1 MVRVGICGV
10 TGYAGYEALR
20 WLRRHPGV
28 TVVFATSEQQAGK
41 QLADVYPGPLDITLT
56 SVDDAPFDAVDVV
69 LLALPHGAAAATAV
83 KALAAGAKVVD
94 FSADFRLD
102 TPERYATWYNH
113 AHGFPDMLPVPYG
126 MPERN
131 RAAITAAKLV
141 AAPGCY
147 PTSVI
152 LGLMPLLNAGVLT
165 DPTVIVD
172 AKSGISG
179 AGRSAK
185 VNVIFGETHDT
196 VTPYNIGHVHRH
208 VGEIEQELAKE
219 SVGSAPTVLFHP
231 HLIPVVRG
239 MLSAIYVRV
248 DPALRE
254 DEIRALYTTRYADE
268 PFVRVLP
275 VGMLAAMAHTT
286 NTNMCAISVT
296 LTQPGHVTIMSSVDN
311 LAKGAATQAIQC
323 MNLMCGRPETEGLIV

>member
-20 WLRRHPGV
+20 WLRRHRDV
-28 TVVFATSEQQAGK
+28 QIVFATSESQAGK
-41 QLADVYPGPLDITLT
+41 SLAEVYPGPLDTPLVA
-56 SVDDAPFDAVDVV
+56 VDDAPFDQVDVV
-69 LLALPHGAAAATAV
+69 LLALPHGAAARVAV

-94 FSADFRLD
+94 FSADFRLN
-102 TPERYATWYNH
+102 TPETYAKWYGH
-113 AHGFPDMLPVPYG
+113 AHEFPEMLPIPYG
-126 MPERN
+126 LPEVN
-131 RAAITAAKLV
+131 RANIVGAKLV

-152 LGLMPLLNAGVLT
+152 LGAMPLLKAGVVT
-165 DPTVIVD
+165 DATIIVD

-179 AGRSAK
+179 AGRAPK
-185 VNVIFGETHDT
+185 LNTLFAETHDT

-208 VGEIEQELAKE
+208 VGEIEQELAKV
-219 SVGSAPTVLFHP
+219 SAGAAPTVLFNP

-239 MLSAIYVRV
+239 MLSALYIKIDSSLSESAV
-248 DPALRE
+248 
-254 DEIRALYTTRYADE
+254 RALYTEAYANE

-275 VGMLAAMAHTT
+275 AGQLAAMAHTT

-296 LTQPGHVTIMSSVDN
+296 LGQPGTAIIMSSLDN

-323 MNLMCGRPETEGLIV
+323 MNIICGLDETAGLL

>member
-20 WLRRHPGV
+20 WLRRHRDV
-28 TVVFATSEQQAGK
+28 EIIFATSESQAGK
-41 QLADVYPGPLDITLT
+41 SLAAVYPGPLDTPLVA
-56 SVDDAPFDAVDVV
+56 VDDAPFDQVDVV
-69 LLALPHGAAAATAV
+69 LLALPHGAAARVAV

-94 FSADFRLD
+94 FSADFRLN
-102 TPERYATWYNH
+102 TPETYAQWYGH
-113 AHGFPDMLPVPYG
+113 AHEFPEMLPIPYG
-126 MPERN
+126 LPEIN
-131 RAAITAAKLV
+131 RANIAGAKLV

-152 LGLMPLLNAGVLT
+152 LGAMPILKAGIMT
-165 DPTVIVD
+165 DSTIIVD

-179 AGRSAK
+179 AGRAPK
-185 VNVIFGETHDT
+185 LNTLFAEAHDT

-208 VGEIEQELAKE
+208 VGEIEQELSKL
-219 SVGSAPTVLFHP
+219 SAGITPTVLFSP

-239 MLSAIYVRV
+239 MLSALYIKI
-248 DPALRE
+248 DASLSESAL
-254 DEIRALYTTRYADE
+254 RALYTEAYANE

-275 VGMLAAMAHTT
+275 AGQLAAMSHTT

-296 LTQPGHVTIMSSVDN
+296 LGQPGTAIIMSSLDN
-311 LAKGAATQAIQC
+311 LSKGAATQAIQC
-323 MNLMCGRPETEGLIV
+323 MNIVSGLPETTGLI

>member
-10 TGYAGYEALR
+10 TGYAGYEAFR
-20 WLRRHPGV
+20 WLRRHRGV
-28 TVVFATSEQQAGK
+28 TVVFATSEAQAGK
-41 QLADVYPGPLDITLT
+41 SLAEVYPGPLNIALT
-56 SVDDAPFDAVDVV
+56 SVEDAPFDQVDVV
-69 LLALPHGAAAATAV
+69 LLALPHGAAAKVAV
-83 KALAAGAKVVD
+83 RALAVGAKVVD

-102 TPERYATWYNH
+102 TPERYATWYGH

-131 RAAITAAKLV
+131 RAAIRAARLV

-147 PTSVI
+147 PSSVI
-152 LGLMPLLNAGVLT
+152 LGTLPLVEAGVIT
-165 DPTVIVD
+165 DSTIIVD

-185 VNVIFGETHDT
+185 LNTLFAETHDT

-208 VGEIEQELAKE
+208 VGEMEQELAKN
-219 SVGSAPTVLFHP
+219 SHGFSPTVLFHP
-231 HLIPVVRG
+231 HLVPVVRG
-239 MLSAIYVRV
+239 MLSSIYVRV
-248 DPALRE
+248 DATLSE
-254 DEIRALYTTRYADE
+254 ADIRALYEKRYANE

-275 VGMLAAMAHTT
+275 AGMLAAMAHTT
-286 NTNMCAISVT
+286 NTNMCAVSITV
-296 LTQPGHVTIMSSVDN
+296 TQPGWVTIMSSVDN

-323 MNLMCGRPETEGLIV
+323 MNVMCGFAETEGLL

>member
-41 QLADVYPGPLDITLT
+41 DLAEVFPGPLDIALT

-69 LLALPHGAAAATAV
+69 LLALPHGAAATTAV
-83 KALAAGAKVVD
+83 KALAAGVKVVD

-102 TPERYATWYNH
+102 TPERYATWYGH
-113 AHGFPDMLPVPYG
+113 AHGYPDLLPVPYG

-131 RAAITAAKLV
+131 RAAIRDARLV

-152 LGLMPLLNAGVLT
+152 LGMLPLLQAGVLT
-165 DPTVIVD
+165 DPTIIVD

-185 VNVIFGETHDT
+185 VNVIFAETHDT

-219 SVGSAPTVLFHP
+219 NRGTAPTVLFHP
-231 HLIPVVRG
+231 HLVPVVRG

-248 DPALRE
+248 DPSLTEAQV
-254 DEIRALYTTRYADE
+254 RALYTARYADE

-275 VGMLAAMAHTT
+275 AGMLAAMAHTT

-323 MNLMCGRPETEGLIV
+323 MNIMCGRPETEGLL

>member
-10 TGYAGYEALR
+10 TGYAGYEALK

-28 TVVFATSEQQAGK
+28 EVVFATSESQAGK
-41 QLADVYPGPLDITLT
+41 SLAAVYPGPLDAPLVA
-56 SVDDAPFDAVDVV
+56 VDDAPFADVDVV
-69 LLALPHGAAAATAV
+69 LLALPHGAAAQVAT
-83 KALAAGAKVVD
+83 KALQAGCKVVD

-102 TPERYATWYNH
+102 TPETYARWYGH
-113 AHGFPDMLPVPYG
+113 EHPFPAMLPVPYG
-126 MPERN
+126 LPEIN
-131 RAAITAAKLV
+131 RAAIQGARLV

-152 LGLMPLLNAGVLT
+152 LGSMPLLRSGLVT
-165 DPTVIVD
+165 DCTIIVD

-179 AGRSAK
+179 AGRAPK
-185 VNVIFGETHDT
+185 LNTLFAETHDT

-208 VGEIEQELAKE
+208 VGEIEQELAKL
-219 SVGSAPTVLFHP
+219 SAGAAPTVLFNP
-231 HLIPVVRG
+231 HLVPVVRG
-239 MLSAIYVRV
+239 MLSAIYVRIDESV
-248 DPALRE
+248 DAAALQ
-254 DEIRALYTTRYADE
+254 ALYEQTYAAE

-275 VGMLAAMAHTT
+275 AGQLAAMAHTT

-296 LTQPGHVTIMSSVDN
+296 LAQPGLAIVMSSVDN

-323 MNLMCGRPETEGLIV
+323 MNIICDMPETAGLQ

>member
-20 WLRRHPGV
+20 WLNRHRGV

-41 QLADVYPGPLDITLT
+41 SLAEVYPGPLDIALT
-56 SVDDAPFDAVDVV
+56 SVDDAPFDQVDVV
-69 LLALPHGAAAATAV
+69 LLALPHGAAAKVAV
-83 KALAAGAKVVD
+83 RALAAGARVVD

-102 TPERYATWYNH
+102 TPERYAAWYGH
-113 AHGFPDMLPVPYG
+113 AHGYPEMLPVPYG

-131 RAAITAAKLV
+131 RDAIRSARLV

-152 LGLMPLLNAGVLT
+152 LGTMPLLDAGVVT
-165 DPTVIVD
+165 DGTIIVD

-179 AGRSAK
+179 AGRAAK
-185 VNVIFGETHDT
+185 LNTLFAETHDT
-196 VTPYNIGHVHRH
+196 VTPYNIGHIHRH
-208 VGEIEQELAKE
+208 VGEIEQELAKH
-219 SVGSAPTVLFHP
+219 SGALTPTVLFHP
-231 HLIPVVRG
+231 HLVPVVRG
-239 MLSAIYVRV
+239 MLSSIYVRV
-248 DPALRE
+248 DPSLSE
-254 DEIRALYTTRYADE
+254 DAIRALYVARYADE

-275 VGMLAAMAHTT
+275 AGMLAAMAHTT
-286 NTNMCAISVT
+286 NTNMCALSVT
-296 LTQPGHVTIMSSVDN
+296 LTQPGWVTIMSSVDN

-323 MNLMCGRPETEGLIV
+323 INVMCGFDETEGLR

>member
-20 WLRRHPGV
+20 WLTRHRAV
-28 TVVFATSEQQAGK
+28 SVVFATSEAQAGK
-41 QLADVYPGPLDITLT
+41 SLAEVYPGPLDIVLT
-56 SVDDAPFDAVDVV
+56 SVEDAPFDQVDVV
-69 LLALPHGAAAATAV
+69 LLALPHGAAAKVAV
-83 KALAAGAKVVD
+83 RALAAGAKVVD

-102 TPERYATWYNH
+102 TPDRYATWYGH
-113 AHGFPDMLPVPYG
+113 AHDFPEMLPVPYG

-131 RAAITAAKLV
+131 RSAIRSARLV

-152 LGLMPLLNAGVLT
+152 LGTMPLFDAGVVT
-165 DPTVIVD
+165 DGTIIVD

-179 AGRSAK
+179 AGRAAK
-185 VNVIFGETHDT
+185 INTLFGETHDT
-196 VTPYNIGHVHRH
+196 VTPYNIGHIHRH
-208 VGEIEQELAKE
+208 VGEMEQELAKH
-219 SVGSAPTVLFHP
+219 SRGISPTVLFHP
-231 HLIPVVRG
+231 HLVPVVRG

-248 DPALRE
+248 DPTLSE
-254 DEIRALYTTRYADE
+254 DDIRALYLARYADE

-275 VGMLAAMAHTT
+275 AGTLAAMAHTT
-286 NTNMCAISVT
+286 NTNMCGLSVT
-296 LTQPGHVTIMSSVDN
+296 LTQPGWLTIMSSIDN

-323 MNLMCGRPETEGLIV
+323 MNLMCGLDETEGLQ

>member
-20 WLRRHPGV
+20 WLRRHPQV
-28 TVVFATSEQQAGK
+28 EVVFATSESQAGK
-41 QLADVYPGPLDITLT
+41 SLAEVYPGPLDMPLVA
-56 SVDDAPFDAVDVV
+56 VDDAPFDRVDVA
-69 LLALPHGAAAATAV
+69 LLALPHGAAARVAV

-94 FSADFRLD
+94 FSADFRLN
-102 TPERYATWYNH
+102 TPESYAKWYGH
-113 AHGFPDMLPVPYG
+113 AHESPDMLPIPYG
-126 MPERN
+126 LPEIN
-131 RAAITAAKLV
+131 RAAIQGARLV

-152 LGLMPLLNAGVLT
+152 LGAMPLLRAGVVSDAT
-165 DPTVIVD
+165 IIVD

-179 AGRSAK
+179 AGRAPK
-185 VNVIFGETHDT
+185 LNTLFAETHDT

-208 VGEIEQELAKE
+208 VGEIEQELAKLA
-219 SVGSAPTVLFHP
+219 VGITPTVLFNP
-231 HLIPVVRG
+231 HLVPVVRG
-239 MLSAIYVRV
+239 MLSAIYMRI
-248 DPALRE
+248 DPQMSE
-254 DEIRALYTTRYADE
+254 SEVRALYTAAYADE

-275 VGMLAAMAHTT
+275 AGQLAAMTHTT

-296 LTQPGHVTIMSSVDN
+296 LGQPGVAIVMSSVDN

-323 MNLMCGRPETEGLIV
+323 MNIVSGLTETEGLL